1 VIRKNITIID
11 VALDAGLSTATVS
24 RALNEPHLVKECT
37 LTRVRESIA
46 RLDYKPN
53 VGAQLLARGNS
64 GKTICF
70 MLANRPFAHSVHAQ
84 VLQGAAAE
92 AEAENA
98 CVLYVTCN
106 YSPAD
111 TPSSIGLPHI
121 LATRGLIDGIIAAG
135 TNYANIVPLL
145 EDIGLPYVLFGTNM
159 IAGDDTVVPAAVYTD
174 DEGGGYQA
182 TRHLID
188 LGHKKLRFIGDISLP
203 WYRRR
208 YLGYARAV
216 TEAGLPCEP
225 PFGSAFSGEM
235 EMGSRAVN
243 DLCGNGAE
251 FTALFVAGDEGAIG
265 AIRALKSNGRS
276 VPEDVSVIG
285 FNDEECAQ
293 VSEPQLTTISVPKQ
307 KAGAE
312 CVRMLQRMISNPDGK
327 VEPIVLPASLVIRES
342 TREEKSIVK

>member
-1 VIRKNITIID
+1 MD

-24 RALNEPHLVKECT
+24 RALNEPRLVKENT
-37 LTRVRESIA
+37 LARVRESVA

-53 VGAQLLARGNS
+53 VGAQLLAKGNS

-70 MLANRPFAHSVHAQ
+70 MLANRPFVHSLHAQ
-84 VLQGAAAE
+84 VLQGAAVE
-92 AEAENA
+92 AEAQNA

-111 TPSSIGLPHI
+111 APSSISVPRI
-121 LATRGLIDGIIAAG
+121 LTTRGLIDGVIAAG

-159 IAGDDTVVPAAVYTD
+159 IAGDDTVVPSAVYTD

-182 TRHLID
+182 TRHLIE
-188 LGHKKLRFIGDISLP
+188 LGHKKLRFVGDISLP

-208 YLGYARAV
+208 YLGYAKAV
-216 TEAGLPCEP
+216 MEVGLPCEP
-225 PFGSAFSGEM
+225 PVGSAYGGEI
-235 EMGSRAVN
+235 EMGCRAVN
-243 DLCGNGAE
+243 DLCRNGAE
-251 FTALFVAGDEGAIG
+251 FTALFVAGDEGAVG
-265 AIRALKSNGRS
+265 AIRALRSNRRS
-276 VPEDVSVIG
+276 VPDDVSVIG

-293 VSEPQLTTISVPKQ
+293 MSEPQLTTISVPKQ

-312 CVRMLQRMISNPDGK
+312 CVRMLQRMISSPAGK
-327 VEPIVLPASLVIRES
+327 VEPVVLPAKLVMRES
-342 TREEKSIVK
+342 TREEKSIV